1 MSVELKIKSKHLS
14 EEAKIIRFEERKL
27 LKGMDYRRRK
37 HNEAGNNTEYKVW
50 DDKNWSD
57 YYSLST
63 HRKWDVRN
71 ENRATY
77 LARAY
82 IAGVSYKT
90 VEQKRRPDNEDKF
103 QRTILPRVFAMVV
116 KYGPRK
122 DGDWEWDKVKQRYA
136 ATKQLKDKI
145 VAWCEL
151 KQ

>member
-1 MSVELKIKSKHLS
+1 MSIELKIKSKHLS

-27 LKGMDYRRRK
+27 LKGIDYRRTK
-37 HNEAGNNTEYKVW
+37 HKASGNNTEYKVW
-50 DDKNWSD
+50 ADKNWRD

-63 HRKWDVRN
+63 HRKRDVRN

-82 IAGVSYKT
+82 IAGVSYNT
-90 VEQKRRPDNEDKF
+90 VEQKRKFDNEHTF
-103 QRTILPRVFAMVV
+103 ANIILPRVFAMVV
-116 KYGPRK
+116 KYGKRE